1 MENMEKEAALLKL
14 LGDPLRLRLA
24 ALLAAEEEVCVC
36 HLAGALD
43 EPDYKISRHLGLL
56 RSAGLVETRREGT
69 WIYYS
74 LRKPAGKLEKTLW
87 GCFRTCF
94 IDHPATQQDR
104 SRLKKVSCS

>member
-1 MENMEKEAALLKL
+1 MEKEAALLKL

-24 ALLAAEEEVCVC
+24 ALLAAEGEICVC

-74 LRKPAGKLEKTLW
+74 LRKPAGSLEKTLW
-87 GCFRTCF
+87 DCLGTCF
-94 IDHPATQQDR
+94 VDHPAAKQDR